1 MATSAFEPA
10 GASVSLPVNTGFSIP
25 ILQLEKLV
33 FHGSVLKQK
42 VL

>member
-1 MATSAFEPA
+1 MTMSAFRPA
-10 GASVSLPVNTGFSIP
+10 GATVSLPVNTGFNIP

-33 FHGSVLKQK
+33 FHGNVLKQK